1 MVPYAK
7 SYFTGPRYKGARLYT
22 IMCRALMIVL
32 DGVKCIV
39 IFAISQDMIYMQIQ
53 ILKSAIIIF
62 NCSILFYFII
72 LWGWGVGGLVGV
84 RVDTSCYWQQFC

>member
-53 ILKSAIIIF
+53 I
-62 NCSILFYFII
+62 
-72 LWGWGVGGLVGV
+72 
-84 RVDTSCYWQQFC
+84 